1 MKTARINYDEWKS
14 EMIKRYGERE
24 NFEFVCPVCK
34 FPQTVKQCEEAGAG
48 RGEIGFSCIGRH
60 VDGSRKAFGNK
71 NNNKNKGPCDYA
83 GGGLFALNPVTV
95 VYKEGDEV
103 SVFDC
108 SKDPFCDDPRFAV
121 SAEKKDEP
129 CKRS

>member
-14 EMIKRYGERE
+14 EMIKRYGERD

-34 FPQTVKQCEEAGAG
+34 FPQTVKYCELSGSTPG
-48 RGEIGFSCIGRH
+48 QIGFSCVGRNFEK
-60 VDGSRKAFGNK
+60 SRSAFGNDSK
-71 NNNKNKGPCDYA
+71 KEGPCNYA

-95 VYKEGDEV
+95 IMPDGSGID
-103 SVFDC
+103 VFDV

-121 SAEKKDEP
+121 STEKKE
-129 CKRS
+129 ST

>member
-24 NFEFVCPVCK
+24 KFEFVCPVCK

-60 VDGSRKAFGNK
+60 VPDFAVEEIFSIDHIRKEDKKPIYIEIHTCHRVFSF
-71 NNNKNKGPCDYA
+71 D
-83 GGGLFALNPVTV
+83 V
-95 VYKEGDEV
+95 DEV
-103 SVFDC
+103 EII
-108 SKDPFCDDPRFAV
+108 K
-121 SAEKKDEP
+121 
-129 CKRS
+129 